1 MASTDN
7 IQQLT
12 LEEEEEAGARA
23 LQLVSSCVLPF
34 TLKAAIELRL
44 LDIIVEAGPEASL
57 SPVEIAARLPTKN
70 PQAATTV
77 DRILRLLAAN
87 RVVSCSTVHTGTD
100 GHPSRRYGAAPICK
114 YLTKNEGGVSLADMA
129 LVHQDKVFVD
139 AWYYLKDS
147 VLEGVVPLNSAYG
160 MPVFDYIGTDPRF
173 NKVFNAGMRGH
184 SSVIVNNLLR
194 VYGGFDD
201 VEVLVDVGGND
212 GATLQM
218 ITSRH
223 RHIKGINYDL
233 PHVISGAKPL
243 PGVKHVHG
251 NMFET
256 VPSGDA
262 VFLKW
267 ILHDWS
273 DEHCM
278 KILKNCWKAL
288 PQHGKIIV
296 VEHVLP
302 AVPEPTA
309 NAQAVFQLDLAMLVY
324 CVGGKER
331 TEKEFKA
338 LATEAGFPGFKASHV
353 FAETWVMEFIK

>member
-1 MASTDN
+1 
-7 IQQLT
+7 
-12 LEEEEEAGARA
+12 
-23 LQLVSSCVLPF
+23 
-34 TLKAAIELRL
+34 
-44 LDIIVEAGPEASL
+44 
-57 SPVEIAARLPTKN
+57 
-70 PQAATTV
+70 
-77 DRILRLLAAN
+77 
-87 RVVSCSTVHTGTD
+87 
-100 GHPSRRYGAAPICK
+100 HPLRRYGAAPICK
-114 YLTKNEGGVSLADMA
+114 YLTKNEDGVSLADMA

-173 NKVFNAGMRGH
+173 NKAFNAGMRGLFC
-184 SSVIVNNLLR
+184 VIVNNLLR

-201 VEVLVDVGGND
+201 VEILVDVGGND
-212 GATLQM
+212 GAILQM

-223 RHIKGINYDL
+223 THIKGINYDL
-233 PHVISGAKPL
+233 PHVISGTKPL

-251 NMFET
+251 NMFKT

-309 NAQAVFQLDLAMLVY
+309 NAQAVFQLDLAMMVY

-338 LATEAGFPGFKASHV
+338 LATEAGF
-353 FAETWVMEFIK
+353 